1 MSTIEDFETIDDSP
15 QTKDEAPKPTSE
27 HHAKSTYSA
36 DARLRKFASWAAVI
50 GAMAMVAYF
59 AIFMMLQT
67 LKPGDPE
74 NSWIINQFRQNFAA
88 TLAVPLSAVA
98 AFCIVTLLRVTTGP
112 IEIEAQGI
120 KFSGASGPIIFWI
133 LCFIVI
139 VFGVKILWGL
149 SPCA

>member
-1 MSTIEDFETIDDSP
+1 MSATDVSEKPESENMDETL
-15 QTKDEAPKPTSE
+15 KAASE
-27 HHAKSTYSA
+27 HHARGIYAS
-36 DARLRKFASWAAVI
+36 DARLRKFASWAAVL
-50 GAMAMVAYF
+50 GAMAMVSYF
-59 AIFMMLQT
+59 AIFMLIQT
-67 LKPGDPE
+67 LRPGNPE
-74 NSWIINQFRQNFAA
+74 TSWIINQFRQNFAA

-112 IEIEAQGI
+112 IEVEAQGI

-149 SPCA
+149 SPCT